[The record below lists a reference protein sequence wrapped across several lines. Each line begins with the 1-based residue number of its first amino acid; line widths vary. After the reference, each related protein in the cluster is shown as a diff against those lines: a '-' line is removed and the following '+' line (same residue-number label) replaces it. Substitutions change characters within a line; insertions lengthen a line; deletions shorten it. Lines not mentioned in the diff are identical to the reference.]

1 MRLKLAPDKRN
12 HGITDDMYRDAS
24 CYIVLCLTASSTAS
38 SVFHVYQLEPMRL
51 SVQSSLQARSVWI
64 KPDVLG
70 PGIPVLGPGIPVLG
84 AGIPS
89 RLFLSATNSWN
100 HGRVSGSFGWIG
112 CSAAFFIVRRVFCL
126 ASKRDFWSIT
136 RSRIS

>member
-1 MRLKLAPDKRN
+1 MDSGMRLKLAPDKRN
-12 HGITDDMYRDAS
+12 HEITDDMYRDAS

-38 SVFHVYQLEPMRL
+38 SVFHVYQLEP
-51 SVQSSLQARSVWI
+51 
-64 KPDVLG
+64 DVLG
-70 PGIPVLGPGIPVLG
+70 PGIPVLGPGIPVLE

-112 CSAAFFIVRRVFCL
+112 CSATFFIARRVFCL